1 MSQTEIEALDA
12 EIDSYE
18 QTRIEEL
25 ETLEAEWDARI
36 KSFKRACRLKNLGD
50 LATEGPEA
58 KFIQELQKENEM
70 KLEKAKNEAEQEKK
84 SNLVAYRSECQ
95 RKVLDKQ
102 KAVET

>member
-1 MSQTEIEALDA
+1 
-12 EIDSYE
+12 
-18 QTRIEEL
+18 
-25 ETLEAEWDARI
+25 
-36 KSFKRACRLKNLGD
+36 
-50 LATEGPEA
+50 
-58 KFIQELQKENEM
+58 M